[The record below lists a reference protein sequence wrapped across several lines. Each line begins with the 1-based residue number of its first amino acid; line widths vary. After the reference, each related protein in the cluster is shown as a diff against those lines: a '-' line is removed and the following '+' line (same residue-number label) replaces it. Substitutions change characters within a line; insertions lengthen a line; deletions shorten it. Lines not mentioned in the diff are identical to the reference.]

1 MEDVM
6 NEYWKQIVAAV
17 AFIVWLVR
25 LESKSL
31 NNEKEL
37 KRIWQQREEDMATAK
52 DARDQTNEMLREIRT
67 DIKNLIR
74 QTAV

>member
-37 KRIWQQREEDMATAK
+37 KRIWQQREEDIATAK